1 MGSVDEAENKTLF
14 KLEEDAKQT
23 KEASLMEQGSLSPT
37 FPQHTT
43 KSPKNTV
50 LKSIRIVILSNKL
63 NLLLPFGPLAILV
76 HYMIDSKV
84 SVLILL
90 LVSFLVQEVILL
102 PVPSGMGVSA
112 ELNRHHTIS

>member
-23 KEASLMEQGSLSPT
+23 KEASLMEQGSLTPI
-37 FPQHTT
+37 FPQRIT
-43 KSPKNTV
+43 KSPKNSV
-50 LKSIRIVILSNKL
+50 LKSIKIVILSNKL

-84 SVLILL
+84 SVLKY
-90 LVSFLVQEVILL
+90 
-102 PVPSGMGVSA
+102 
-112 ELNRHHTIS
+112 